1 MGLFEGVVAVVP
13 TPLNED
19 ESPDFEG
26 IEKLTNFLVAQKVGL
41 FALGSAGEEMNLPL
55 ETRVQVARKMAE
67 VNDGRTGLLVGAGTF
82 GVRDATDFCE
92 AVKDCKIDGV
102 HVISYD
108 TKLSEAAIEKFYF
121 TLADS
126 VPFPL
131 WLYQNTTRSGGIALE
146 SVKKLKAHPNIV
158 GCKVAGFNLRT
169 NLGFILLADDDFEVI
184 GSADPQFFA
193 MMCLGTKANTTS
205 SASCFPELFKDLYRK
220 IMENGL
226 REARERNQQITRF
239 LKRIPKTAYKDNGE
253 SSAELK
259 YMLSLRG
266 LCQEYCAKPYRN
278 MNDEEKRGARVV
290 FEDYQKYLEDGK
302 IRTE

>member
-26 IEKLTNFLVAQKVGL
+26 IQKLTDFLVGQNVGL
-41 FALGSAGEEMNLPL
+41 FALGSAGEQMNLPF
-55 ETRVQVARKMAE
+55 ETRVQAARKMAE
-67 VNDGRTGLLVGAGTF
+67 VNDGRSGLLVGAGTF
-82 GVRDATDFCE
+82 GVREAVDFCD
-92 AVKDCKIDGV
+92 AVKDCKIDGI

-108 TKLSEAAIEKFYF
+108 TKLSDAAIEKFYL
-121 TLADS
+121 TLAES

-131 WLYQNTTRSGGIALE
+131 WLYQNTTRSRGIVLDA
-146 SVKKLKAHPNIV
+146 VQRLKAHPNIV

-169 NLGFILLADDDFEVI
+169 NLGFIMLADDDFEVI
-184 GSADPQFFA
+184 GSADAQFFA
-193 MMCLGTKANTTS
+193 KMCLGTKANTTS
-205 SASCFPELFKDLYRK
+205 SASCFPEMFKDLYQK

-226 REARERNQQITRF
+226 REAGRRNQEILRF

-259 YMLSLRG
+259 YFLSLRG

-278 MNDEEKRGARVV
+278 LNDEEKRGARGV
-290 FEDYQKYLEDGK
+290 FEDYQKYLEDGR